1 MTGPTAATLRPEL
14 LMNLPGTRSPVC
26 LPATAANIAA
36 AAACLRQGG
45 VVGFPTETVYG
56 LGAAATNIEAVQRVF
71 AIKGRPPEHPLIVH
85 LASRDWL
92 ADWARTIPDSAVLL
106 AEHFWPGPLTLVL
119 PRQPHVPDAVTG
131 GQASV
136 ALRVPAHPVALQL
149 LEAAG
154 ALVAPSANRFGRI
167 SPTTAEHVQDELGDA
182 LDMLLDGGPCEIGVE
197 STVISLLGDA
207 PALLRPGGISVAQL
221 EAVLGRPLA
230 AAPQGVRAPGRLPAH
245 YAPATP
251 LEVLPSAQLAQRAT
265 ALAHAGQRVSLLVFA
280 ASDAGMPTMPGVH
293 REIMPGDAISYARI
307 LYATLRRLDAQGF
320 AALLV
325 EATPDNPAWL
335 AISDRLARAAF
346 GTLPT

>member
-1 MTGPTAATLRPEL
+1 
-14 LMNLPGTRSPVC
+14 MNLPGTRAPVC

-56 LGAAATNIEAVQRVF
+56 LGAAATDVAAVRRVF
-71 AIKGRPPEHPLIVH
+71 AIKGRPVEHPLIVH

-106 AEHFWPGPLTLVL
+106 AERFWPGPLTLVL
-119 PRQPHVPDAVTG
+119 PRQPHVLDAVTG

-136 ALRVPAHPVALQL
+136 ALRVPSHPVALAL

-167 SPTTAEHVQDELGDA
+167 SPTTAEHVQEELGDA
-182 LDMLLDGGPCEIGVE
+182 IDMLLDGGPCEIGVE

-207 PALLRPGGISVAQL
+207 PALLRPGGIAVAQL
-221 EAVLGRPLA
+221 EAVLGRPLV

-251 LEVLPSAQLAQRAT
+251 LEVLATPQLARRAT
-265 ALAHAGQRVSLLVFA
+265 ALTREGRQVALLAFADSNAGLA
-280 ASDAGMPTMPGVH
+280 AAPVAH
-293 REIMPGDAISYARI
+293 RELMPGDAISYARI
-307 LYATLRRLDAQGF
+307 LYATLRRLDAKGF
-320 AALLV
+320 DVLLV
-325 EATPDNPAWL
+325 EATPENPEWL

-346 GTLPT
+346 GTGHS